1 MRLIVALL
9 LLAVTVAGAASD
21 DHLVAAPNT
30 VRLTTA
36 EPIAEFH
43 LGPIPEGSAIIMIE
57 IGVVRNSKH
66 LPVSVRIALTNS
78 VIGRDLIPVSAVSLF
93 PSDKPGS
100 FMLRATKATE
110 ALQRV
115 LGQPNPSIVA
125 RLTLTTA
132 GQALQGGDLALEEI
146 RASWVKEPRTP

>member
-9 LLAVTVAGAASD
+9 LLAVAVAGAASD
-21 DHLVAAPNT
+21 ERLLAAPGT
-30 VRLTTA
+30 ARLTTA
-36 EPIAEFH
+36 SPIAELH
-43 LGPIPEGSAIIMIE
+43 LGSIPEGPAIILIE

-66 LPVSVRIALTNS
+66 LPVSVGIALTNS
-78 VIGRDLIPVSAVSLF
+78 VIGLDLILVSAVSLF

-132 GQALQGGDLALEEI
+132 GQALQGGDLVLEEI
-146 RASWVKEPRTP
+146 RASWMKEP